1 MNASNKRPV
10 ESFIVAGADTAMP
23 TSGTLMNSS
32 TGAVNLAE
40 GRLGLISASPYG
52 TLAMNTFVDATPTVT
67 EAPVIAF
74 VQGTADSANPA
85 AASTYPL
92 WTRAY
97 EMSSP
102 IDGRG
107 NVTVTKQVFRSPEH
121 SVWNIGAPVGDAD
134 AVNVLD
140 NTEYEVAIGLRGYR
154 VEDSYSC
161 QEASYIR
168 AKVTT
173 PDFTDL
179 GYTDAQATDWILTK
193 LAWEI
198 NRNSQAF
205 SVNSRFPNK
214 GPILALLIDTTGAT
228 GGVEIG
234 GVSPIA
240 AGDVISVV
248 TTSSG
253 LKNVTLTEAMA
264 TSIKDA
270 AVAAFGD
277 VIANVTWTILTV
289 DLADAGSAS
298 SGLGDVLMLVGLDE
312 PTAFVDWIPQTKV
325 RLEVTIPSGF
335 DYTTVRYS
343 HDNFPDEGQG
353 TSRQLDLLYKAT
365 QGQRKYNLRHTQ
377 WPVVEFPSPI
387 VSGEEY
393 DVYAIRHAKHTQVDT
408 FNLVDSQ
415 FVDYI
420 CIPTSYGTL
429 AIDTIFNN
437 WLATTPSGSAII
449 TLN

>member
-10 ESFIVAGADTAMP
+10 ETFLVASADSAMP
-23 TSGTLMNSS
+23 SSGTLMNSS
-32 TGAVNLAE
+32 TGAVNLSD
-40 GRLGLISASPYG
+40 GQLGVISSSIYG
-52 TLAMNTFVDATPTVT
+52 SVAMNTFLADSTNIS
-67 EAPVIAF
+67 EAPVITF
-74 VQGTADSANPA
+74 VQGTANSANPGA
-85 AASTYPL
+85 TSTYPL

-102 IDGRG
+102 IDGRK
-107 NVTVTKQVFRSPEH
+107 NVYVTKQTYRSPEH
-121 SVWNIGAPVGDAD
+121 SVWCIGNAVGETD
-134 AVNVLD
+134 AVNILD
-140 NTEYEVAIGLRGYR
+140 NTEYEVAVGFRGYR

-161 QEASYIR
+161 QEASYLR

-179 GYTDAQATDWILTK
+179 GYSDAQATDWILTK

-214 GPILALLIDTTGAT
+214 GPILALLIDTTGDDGT
-228 GGVEIG
+228 PIG
-234 GVSPIA
+234 GVDPIT

-253 LKNVTLTEAMA
+253 LKNITLTEELA

-270 AVAAFGD
+270 AIAATGD
-277 VIANVTWTILTV
+277 VIADVTWSILTV
-289 DLADAGSAS
+289 DLADAGSS
-298 SGLGDVLMLVGLDE
+298 SGGLGDVLMLVGLDE
-312 PTAFVDWIPQTKV
+312 PTAFVDWIPQVKV
-325 RLEVTIPSGF
+325 RLEVSIPSGF

-377 WPVVEFPSPI
+377 WPIVEFPSPI
-387 VSGEEY
+387 ESGEQY
-393 DVYAIRHAKHTQVDT
+393 NVYAIRHANHTQVDT

-420 CIPTSYGTL
+420 CIPTSFETL
-429 AIDTIFNN
+429 DLDSTLES
-437 WLATTPSGSAII
+437 WLESTPSAGTII